1 MKNKIMLVIAFVLGL
16 FTVYKL
22 LIGSSN
28 LPSGQDVKIVEVETV
43 QLKNISQTSQ
53 FIGTVRS
60 QQETSL
66 VAKTG
71 GILDI
76 LANSGQRVKK
86 GELIAKIINTDVEQ
100 NYALLKEA
108 EQIAKLQYERA
119 AQLHKSGVSSKHAL
133 EEKNNAW
140 IESQK
145 RLSDAKIALDQ
156 INICAPFDGI
166 VGLFK
171 LRGGSQVQAGGV
183 LVSFYDPANLI
194 VEFGIPLSIVSTVT
208 DGAAVFINGKKYA
221 LTHVQRMLDEETHM
235 CPAYVRINCDNCIVG
250 SNVDVELVTSEKQD
264 VIVIPFESIF
274 LRNGNSFVY
283 LVKDSKADLT
293 SVELGVREKEQVE
306 ITSGL
311 IKGDIVIIK
320 GQARLY
326 PDIPVKI
333 SQEKQVKK

>member
-1 MKNKIMLVIAFVLGL
+1 MKNKIMLVIAFTLGL
-16 FTVYKL
+16 LTVYKL
-22 LIGSSN
+22 LNSSAN
-28 LPSGQDVKIVEVETV
+28 LSPEQDVKIVEVETV

-71 GILDI
+71 GILDV
-76 LANSGQRVKK
+76 LASSGQRVKK
-86 GELIAKIINTDVEQ
+86 GELIAKIINTDIEQ
-100 NYALLKEA
+100 NYILLKEV

-119 AQLHKSGVSSKHAL
+119 TQLHKSGVSSKHAL

-140 IESQK
+140 IESKK

-156 INICAPFDGI
+156 INICAPFDGV

-171 LRGGSQVQAGGV
+171 LRKGSQVQAGGV
-183 LVSFYDPANLI
+183 LVSFYDPVNLI
-194 VEFGIPLSIVSTVT
+194 VEFDIPLSIVATIK
-208 DGAAVFINGKKYA
+208 DGAAVFVNSKKYA

-235 CPAYVRINCDNCIVG
+235 CPAYIQINCDNCIVG
-250 SNVDVELVTSEKQD
+250 STVDVELVTSEKQN

-274 LRNGNSFVY
+274 LRNGGFFAY
-283 LVKDSKADLT
+283 LVKDSKANLVP
-293 SVELGVREKEQVE
+293 VELGIREKEQVE

-311 IKGDIVIIK
+311 TKDDVVITT

-333 SQEKQVKK
+333 SQEKQVKN